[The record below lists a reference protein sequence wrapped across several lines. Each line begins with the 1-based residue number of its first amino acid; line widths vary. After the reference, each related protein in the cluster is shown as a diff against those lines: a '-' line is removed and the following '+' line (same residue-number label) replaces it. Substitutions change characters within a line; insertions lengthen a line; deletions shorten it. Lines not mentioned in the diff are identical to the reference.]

1 MKHEPMKKRT
11 IFPILGLSLLHA
23 TMPVQAIEPTRSP
36 LDLEK
41 LEAKVAAVSRDVL
54 PATVALL
61 SDRTGA
67 SGSGVIVAEDGLVL
81 TAAHVIQG
89 AESVMV
95 VFPDGKQVQGKVL
108 GANYSKDI
116 AMVKIQDEGKWPF
129 IGLGASKPLAAGDW
143 VVALGHSAGF
153 DAARTPPVQAL

>member
-1 MKHEPMKKRT
+1 MKKRT

-81 TAAHVIQG
+81 TAAHVQPRP
-89 AESVMV
+89 SVSRDDRV
-95 VFPDGKQVQGKVL
+95 TVRVVQGTVTIETTGRALSDARIGELIKVSSTTSIEPYT
-108 GANYSKDI
+108 AR
-116 AMVKIQDEGKWPF
+116 
-129 IGLGASKPLAAGDW
+129 
-143 VVALGHSAGF
+143 VVADGVVLVGT
-153 DAARTPPVQAL
+153 R